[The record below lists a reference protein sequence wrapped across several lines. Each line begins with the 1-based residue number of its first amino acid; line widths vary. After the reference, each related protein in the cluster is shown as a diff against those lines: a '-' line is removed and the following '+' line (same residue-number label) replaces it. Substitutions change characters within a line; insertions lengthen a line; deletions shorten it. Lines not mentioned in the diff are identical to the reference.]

1 MPEEQQKFGTVVS
14 SYEPQYKAAANELQ
28 KSALRTKRKS
38 DLEKSKISK
47 EVSGWVGVL
56 SDMETTSDGKA
67 VITVKMQNS
76 PVTLTTMNN
85 GFSDSGHGTLISH
98 GSELYD
104 KVSQLAEGDFVIF
117 SGSLFLDDKDYF
129 RELSMTEE
137 GSMTEPEFLFKFAEV
152 SPY

>member
-1 MPEEQQKFGTVVS
+1 MPEEQRQFVTIVG

-38 DLEKSKISK
+38 DLEKSSISK
-47 EVSGWVGVL
+47 DVSGWVGVL
-56 SDMETTSDGKA
+56 SGLETTSDGKA
-67 VITVKMQNS
+67 IITVQLQNS
-76 PVTLTTMNN
+76 PITLKTWNN

-98 GSELYD
+98 GSGMYD
-104 KVSQLAEGDFVIF
+104 KLSKFKEGDFVRF

-137 GSMTEPEFLFKFAEV
+137 GSMTEPEFLFKFAEINA
-152 SPY
+152 Y